1 MNNFAKI
8 YISIIGA
15 VLLFSG
21 FWYVKAYFGYFSM
34 NEIPPTLG
42 PDFIIQVSFAVLY
55 KLLTFDDPKNS
66 LYFFALLIV
75 LFVLAYGLPE
85 VRLSLGGKVGDWV
98 RRTWGRNVVPLF
110 PNSLRMVIA
119 AGLSFMTLYHLSA
132 EAGLTDACRVL
143 RNQMSITT
151 SVEPQFVSDLHP
163 LWKKGEEKFL
173 EKFYYRGP
181 DPSSK
186 KEDKAA
192 AKLPGQKPKQD
203 VFLVQL
209 WRTAETVYLGTAVE
223 DCADKRVVY
232 KLLTKHLPVTRHM
245 VEGK

>member
-8 YISIIGA
+8 YMSIIGA

-66 LYFFALLIV
+66 VYFFALLIG
-75 LFVLAYGLPE
+75 LFVLASGLPE

-110 PNSLRMVIA
+110 PNSLRMLIA
-119 AGLSFMTLYHLSA
+119 AGLSFMVLFHLSA

-151 SVEPQFVSDLHP
+151 SVLPQFVPDLDP
-163 LWKKGEEKFL
+163 LWKMEE
-173 EKFYYRGP
+173 E
-181 DPSSK
+181 
-186 KEDKAA
+186 AA
-192 AKLPGQKPKQD
+192 EEFSNKNPNQKINFD
-203 VFLVQL
+203 TLIQL
-209 WRTAETVYLGTAVE
+209 WRTEETVYLGTAVKE
-223 DCADKRVVY
+223 CVDKRVVY
-232 KLLTKHLPVTRHM
+232 KLVTKHLPVTRHM